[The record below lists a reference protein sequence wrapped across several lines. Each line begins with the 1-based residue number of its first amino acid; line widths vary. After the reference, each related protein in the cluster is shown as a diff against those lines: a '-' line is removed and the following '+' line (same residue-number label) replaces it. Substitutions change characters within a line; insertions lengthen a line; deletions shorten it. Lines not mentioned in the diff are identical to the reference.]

1 MLKKILIAITLI
13 AAAFLSASSYAAE
26 KSEGRPDTDDVRA
39 EIVSVDI
46 AVPEVVIKRG
56 VPSGGYRYVT
66 LNILPETGITKGDS
80 VLTVADLKPGDKATF
95 EYVTDPTG
103 GVSAATSIYMEGDSI
118 QGPDM
123 LIEDEPGDVMT
134 LGGDNK

>member
-1 MLKKILIAITLI
+1 MFRKAIIAITLLT
-13 AAAFLSASSYAAE
+13 ASFLCASSYAAD
-26 KSEGRPDTDDVRA
+26 KNDSRPNATDVRA

-46 AVPEVVIKRG
+46 AAPAVVIKRG
-56 VPSGGYRYVT
+56 VPAGGYRYVT

-103 GVSAATSIYMEGDSI
+103 GVSAAISIYLEGDNGP
-118 QGPDM
+118 GPDI
-123 LIEDEPGDVMT
+123 LIENEPGNVMT
-134 LGGDNK
+134 LGGDK